1 MSSSTT
7 FIKMK
12 RINFY
17 STILKTKGR
26 QTRLT
31 TILFGE
37 IEHKTTMSQKSI
49 LFIQMGG
56 TIDKDYP
63 RTKLGYNFE
72 IGPPAIEPI
81 LQKIKP
87 SLNFAYQLKTVCQK
101 DSQELTETDRY
112 LFLIKEYIIEY
123 FISYVDTWRAFLLT
137 WIRMC
142 KKM

>member
-1 MSSSTT
+1 
-7 FIKMK
+7 
-12 RINFY
+12 
-17 STILKTKGR
+17 
-26 QTRLT
+26 
-31 TILFGE
+31 
-37 IEHKTTMSQKSI
+37 MSQKSI

-72 IGPPAIEPI
+72 IGPPAIKPI

-112 LFLIKEYIIEY
+112 SFLIKECIKKIFH
-123 FISYVDTWRAFLLT
+123 FI
-137 WIRMC
+137 C
-142 KKM
+142 

>member
-1 MSSSTT
+1 
-7 FIKMK
+7 
-12 RINFY
+12 
-17 STILKTKGR
+17 
-26 QTRLT
+26 
-31 TILFGE
+31 
-37 IEHKTTMSQKSI
+37 MSQNSI

-72 IGPPAIEPI
+72 IGPPAIKPI

-112 LFLIKEYIIEY
+112 LFLVKEYIIEY
-123 FISYVDTWRAFLLT
+123 FISYVDTFFTFLLN
-137 WIRMC
+137 
-142 KKM
+142 

>member
-1 MSSSTT
+1 
-7 FIKMK
+7 MK

-137 WIRMC
+137 
-142 KKM
+142 

>member
-1 MSSSTT
+1 MSYSIT

-12 RINFY
+12 KINFY
-17 STILKTKGR
+17 STIVEDKRETNTFDNFSLSVK
-26 QTRLT
+26 LF
-31 TILFGE
+31 ILFGE

-63 RTKLGYNFE
+63 RTKLGYSFE

-112 LFLIKEYIIEY
+112 LVLIKEYIIEY
-123 FISYVDTWRAFLLT
+123 FISYVDTWLDL
-137 WIRMC
+137 
-142 KKM
+142 K